1 MQIKT
6 PRLLLRSVNYRDVPA
21 LVALLNDPLVSQY
34 NDYGAQLTQQEV
46 RAMLQADLEDFYEG
60 HGGRFA
66 IEHGGVF
73 IGTIGLYDCDV
84 KAKHIHLGIELAPKF
99 WHQGLASEALSA
111 TLNALGTMV
120 PGCKVSLV
128 LGKVQQNNLACQRL
142 LKHCGFRKVR
152 DGAIAIFA
160 FCPLREEAGY
170 FDEYAA
176 FVSL

>member
-6 PRLLLRSVNYRDVPA
+6 PRLLLRPMNYRDVPA

-34 NDYGAQLTQQEV
+34 NDYGTQLTQQEV
-46 RAMLQADLEDFYEG
+46 RAMLQADLDDFYEG
-60 HGGRFA
+60 CGGRFA
-66 IEHGGVF
+66 IEHEGVF

-84 KAKHIHLGIELAPKF
+84 KAKHIHLGIELAPRF
-99 WHQGLASEALSA
+99 WRRGLASEALNA
-111 TLNALGTMV
+111 TLNALETMV

-128 LGKVQQNNLACQRL
+128 LGKVQQKNLACQRL

-152 DGAIAIFA
+152 GGAIAMFA

-170 FDEYAA
+170 FDEDAVLA
-176 FVSL
+176 SL